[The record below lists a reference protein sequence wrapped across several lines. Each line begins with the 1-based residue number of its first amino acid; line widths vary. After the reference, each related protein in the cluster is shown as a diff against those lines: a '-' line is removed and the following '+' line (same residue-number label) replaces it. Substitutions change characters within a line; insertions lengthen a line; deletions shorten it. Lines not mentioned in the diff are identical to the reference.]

1 MLREYGITEE
11 EYDKYAGV
19 YKNALEEIKI
29 AEGVDPGKE
38 PPEERQK
45 QINEVKQ
52 YVEEMQ
58 LFYEYYKRWID
69 VCKKGA
75 IREAT
80 MSKYLMTQKWVEK
93 LAPNLKISELTRTAY
108 QKLLNDPEGFS
119 EDLIDAVKLI
129 LSR

>member
-38 PPEERQK
+38 PSEERQK

-58 LFYEYYKRWID
+58 QDIEKCSYSMSIISSGLMYA
-69 VCKKGA
+69 KK
-75 IREAT
+75 EP
-80 MSKYLMTQKWVEK
+80 SEK
-93 LAPNLKISELTRTAY
+93 PRCQSI
-108 QKLLNDPEGFS
+108 
-119 EDLIDAVKLI
+119 
-129 LSR
+129 